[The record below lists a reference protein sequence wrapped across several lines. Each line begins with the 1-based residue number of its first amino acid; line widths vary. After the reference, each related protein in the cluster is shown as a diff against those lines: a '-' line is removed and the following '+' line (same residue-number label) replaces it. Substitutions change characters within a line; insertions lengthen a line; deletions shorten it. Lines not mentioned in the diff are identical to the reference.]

1 MSSSSTVGK
10 FLSSEEIK
18 AGKFS
23 KTRACRF
30 CESRVRIGV
39 GEIAAEEGC
48 EKWRSSLED
57 AFCVCPNCVG
67 KVLVSLD
74 GDKPSELWLIHLEGY
89 EDEDS
94 SWVSEDELLSARRKA
109 DKIFDETGQEIV
121 VCIDEQVKR
130 TAKFY

>member
-1 MSSSSTVGK
+1 MSSTVGK

-18 AGKFS
+18 AGRFARTK
-23 KTRACRF
+23 ACRF
-30 CESRVRIGV
+30 CDGRVRIGV

-48 EKWRSSLED
+48 EKWKSSLEG
-57 AFCVCPNCVG
+57 AFWVCPDCVG

-74 GDKPSELWLIHLEGY
+74 GDRCDELFLIHLEGY

-94 SWVSEDELLSARRKA
+94 CWVSEDELLAARRKA
-109 DKIFDETGQEIV
+109 DRIFDETGQEIA